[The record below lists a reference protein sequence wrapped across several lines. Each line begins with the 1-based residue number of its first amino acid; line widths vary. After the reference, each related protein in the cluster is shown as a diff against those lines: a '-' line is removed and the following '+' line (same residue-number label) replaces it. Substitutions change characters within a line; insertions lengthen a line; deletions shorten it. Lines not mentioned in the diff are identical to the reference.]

1 MEVRSKSRKY
11 LSIILMILLLN
22 SCVETHDTF
31 RSKKLVSSKGEEIY
45 INTLNWGMTDDNQ
58 YTVVSEDRNR
68 LKERKDTIGG
78 ISGLTPFIYKFS
90 NDTLTIFFQSG
101 KEMDIKKEFNTIE
114 LNYISLENR
123 DYMELLNTA
132 GMGEG
137 GYHLVPDKSVKGN
150 VSD

>member
-1 MEVRSKSRKY
+1 MELRSKICKN
-11 LSIILMILLLN
+11 LIFILIAFLLN

-58 YTVVSEDRNR
+58 YTVVSKDSDR

-90 NDTLTIFFQSG
+90 NDTLTIFLQNG
-101 KEMDIKKEFNTIE
+101 NKMDIKQEFETIE
-114 LNYISLENR
+114 LNYISVENR
-123 DYMELLNTA
+123 DYMELLRRA

-137 GYHLVPDKSVKGN
+137 GYYLAPDKS
-150 VSD
+150 DM